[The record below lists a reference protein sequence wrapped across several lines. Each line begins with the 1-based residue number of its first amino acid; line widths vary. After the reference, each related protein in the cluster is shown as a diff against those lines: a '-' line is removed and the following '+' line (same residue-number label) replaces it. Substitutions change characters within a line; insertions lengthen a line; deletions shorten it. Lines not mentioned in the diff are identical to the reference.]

1 MHRPRSYRLDGRD
14 WLWLLVCAGSGVAL
28 GLLALQVLL
37 ATVLE
42 PELLRESS
50 LRIARNVR
58 LVEVFLARIPTSQ
71 LPPGVVLHR
80 GPRDPETKAPP
91 SGFERKLARNLRDV
105 HGLQRDLLRDR
116 PPTLEPWGGYWI
128 RLEMPADAGVTWLY
142 QPSRLATNVWFL
154 PLLRSLLILLGLLG
168 GIVIFLTQWVERPF
182 RMVLQNL
189 PDTDTPPVRLL
200 PERGIAPLR
209 RLSLGINRLL
219 ERLNDA
225 DRARRSMLQGLCHD
239 LASPQ
244 ARLALRLEGLQEAAC
259 TGEAGRA
266 ERETLDAMERD
277 LGSLA
282 ALTSRIGLLAA
293 EGRTR
298 SQPSWFGL
306 DDLCGRVISAYP
318 AGQVQ
323 LAVPRLVVCLDGL
336 ALERALANLVDN
348 GLEHGAPPVTIR
360 ARRRGNSLL
369 LDVEDGG
376 QGFSHATQLTMTT
389 PPPHADRQRSRP
401 RGLGLGI
408 VEAFCRE
415 NDGRL
420 VLSRTRRGGLRVS
433 LELLGAGGGPLFLES
448 PTR

>member
-1 MHRPRSYRLDGRD
+1 MERPRSSRLDRRD
-14 WLWLLVCAGSGVAL
+14 WLWLLACAGSGVSL
-28 GLLALQVLL
+28 GLLALQLLL

-71 LPPGVVLHR
+71 LPAGVVLHR
-80 GPRDPETKAPP
+80 GAQAPEVEARP
-91 SGFERKLARNLRDV
+91 SRFERRLAQHLRDT
-105 HGLQRDLLRDR
+105 HGLERLLLRDR
-116 PPTLEPWGGYWI
+116 PPTLEPWGGHWI
-128 RLEMPADAGVTWLY
+128 RLDMPGDARATWLY
-142 QPSRLATNVWFL
+142 QPSRLSTNVWFL

-168 GIVIFLTQWVERPF
+168 GIVVFLTQWVERPF

-225 DRARRSMLQGLCHD
+225 DRARRTMLQGLCHD

-244 ARLALRLEGLQEAAC
+244 ARLALRLEGLQEA
-259 TGEAGRA
+259 TSRGEGGCAQRA
-266 ERETLDAMERD
+266 TLEAMERD

-298 SQPSWFGL
+298 SEPSWFGL

-318 AGQVQ
+318 AAQVQ
-323 LAVPRLVVCLDGL
+323 LAVPRMVVCLDGL
-336 ALERALANLVDN
+336 ALERVLANLVDN
-348 GLEHGAPPVTIR
+348 GLEHGAPPVMIR
-360 ARRRGNSLL
+360 ARRRGTSLL

-389 PPPHADRQRSRP
+389 PPPCGDRQRARP

-408 VEAFCRE
+408 VEAFCRD
-415 NDGRL
+415 NNGQM
-420 VLSRTRRGGLRVS
+420 VLSQSRRGGLRVR
-433 LELLGAGGGPLFLES
+433 LELKGAGDGPLFLDS
-448 PTR
+448 ATR